1 MLDKLSHQFQKSTLL
16 IGISIII
23 MNIGGT
29 YISREVPDY
38 IEEIFDTP
46 ILRRFFIFIIVLIY
60 TKDIGSAILVTLLFV
75 IMFSYLLNKKS
86 RYCILSENMKNKE
99 TKLTKKQAMG
109 ALAILNK
116 YIKTLPII

>member
-1 MLDKLSHQFQKSTLL
+1 MLDELSYKFQNSTLL

-60 TKDIGSAILVTLLFV
+60 TKDVGSAILVTLLFV

-99 TKLTKKQAMG
+99 NKLTKKQAMG